1 MDCSLPGSSMGSG
14 QTRTLEWVTMPSSKG
29 SSWPRG
35 WTYRTAWWATV
46 HGVAK
51 SQTQLSDFIHSL
63 WHCRQILWFKSSF
76 IAFNI
81 YSHTKRQTHHIIIW
95 GEKKICNRGSYMK
108 KPKCRTG
115 YILYYLLVFKKG
127 SGKRL
132 SMEENK
138 SLYLSLYL
146 LVYAWE
152 NSRTTPKR
160 PKTEVTYKEME

>member
-1 MDCSLPGSSMGSG
+1 MGSG
-14 QTRTLEWVTMPSSKG
+14 QTRTLEWVAMPSSKG

-51 SQTQLSDFIHSL
+51 SQTQLNDFIHSL
-63 WHCRQILWFKSSF
+63 WHCRQILWFKNSF

-81 YSHTKRQTHHIIIW
+81 YSQTKRQTHHIIIW
-95 GEKKICNRGSYMK
+95 GEKKVCKRGSYMK

-127 SGKRL
+127 SGARL

-138 SLYLSLYL
+138 SLYLSMYL
-146 LVYAWE
+146 LVHAWE

-160 PKTEVTYKEME
+160 PKIEVTYKEME